1 MSNLIFEFLNQEIK
15 LSKKI
20 INIEKDFSNGY
31 YFAELFHLI
40 GCLNSNIKE
49 YKNEPKT
56 EEEIFNNFKKLKP
69 EFSNLGIY
77 IDNEIINLVV
87 NQQKNIAANLIYK
100 IRNKMIRKK
109 INFEEIM
116 NKMNITY
123 KKLEEMKNKKEKFLR
138 TSQNFFKKKSNLFI
152 KSQSASNLSNFPLL
166 ANTNVPSLLN
176 SKLKFKNFKPNNKTI
191 FPLKKELIQKNKH
204 NDKTRNKHIEKLG
217 NETSIKNINNEY
229 NDKTMNEFINFTSL
243 ENNAFKLGL
252 NILDMKPKLNKIATS
267 SSSNSLI
274 KTDIFK
280 EKLKEKLEGYKIE
293 KKDRTTQKERDLK
306 HALKNSI
313 LKNIE
318 KPMDLTSKKQ
328 FYRMSQYEKL
338 RKKKFP
344 LRTKKQIEEIK
355 KNNRIFR
362 STFNIIKDTNDTS
375 TENNWYKTCYMNIG
389 QLKKDLS
396 LSPKEY
402 IESLNKND
410 IIQTRIRNENKRKR
424 MKDDFFDIEDIVNL
438 IIDISEE
445 AYKYQNKT
453 KEEFINLPE
462 YKDWIELFIEGKSC
476 IKNNETIDINMM
488 ENEDEEEVIEKG
500 NKKKKINKD
509 NINKENINDIKKE
522 RIKNEIITSDFCNN
536 EYIDYIYNRG
546 YWNNELYIP
555 SNYYGTQLQI
565 YQILGED
572 LTKIIASCKD
582 LFQGMIQINFNKMK
596 NEEFE
601 LKEEEKENIMVPT
614 NNERNE
620 ILGELIE
627 LNYDNNISEIKADN
641 NDNSINKNMSHIPIK
656 LCLIGTSFSGRRTQ
670 AELIH
675 ERYPE
680 IKIYSIKDI
689 INYYVKE
696 YERLYINININT
708 TTEKKEKKNM
718 KKKKENEE
726 YIKEIEEERKNFEKI
741 KELIEN
747 YALKKE
753 KDISD
758 QTKIKLLI
766 NEIEKDFPYINE
778 KEIIENIIKANKRK
792 EEIEKEIEKEMEKET
807 KELNNEINKKN
818 NKNKNKEEKIMNK
831 LKTELEDLNKNIYK
845 GFILI
850 DFPNNIQQHKIL
862 EENLSGFIQQIEKYP
877 NKRDVE
883 LYSLTDNIDK
893 PYDNISYISKGNNT
907 FMDKEQQFS
916 KSAFNKYILLNSD
929 EETIMNHVKDKL
941 EEIRE
946 KKEEHKKKKEKKIE
960 TEEWEEP
967 DIEKIK
973 GDMKKY
979 NGEIPKIIEFLGNF
993 KNLEI
998 IYEKDKNEINERIE
1012 NELIN
1017 SIKLFEEKV
1026 LEKNSNDSP
1035 SENNK
1040 YFKKLKEI
1048 RIVIKKETSKN
1059 IIKNWKESKDKYM
1072 WNIKESIYNIYKLKE
1087 EIIKKMNSIQDD
1099 FIEFLNTKS
1108 EKEKIIRLFLN
1119 KYNIFMQNFSSIKNN
1134 LLVKEEWDKDIIELT
1149 ENLWGKIQLRKKKAI
1164 NELKNIKNSDFMKE
1178 KMEYFSEIISNL
1190 FYSEAEYY
1198 LNKIYIIKQFYYE
1211 LENKTNQKVEYKL
1224 KKSELMKNTNN
1235 LEIYVP
1241 LPQIIEIKKEKIK
1254 PRLKRYEEEE
1264 KEYLISPKIDKI
1276 YKNCYKLLFNYDKK
1290 LKEEEPKNNKKEGL
1304 YSLKRKKTKRYDF
1317 KKDSFG
1323 HNDNKI
1329 INSETELKTALN
1341 NEKIKYKLRLVFLK
1355 FYGEKFLEKSYNI
1368 IKLTFENM
1376 DKWIVKSV
1384 EAQNNAMNFIINK
1397 IKENILMPSFQE
1409 INDIILN
1416 KELDVFNIYEKVYH
1430 KFDEYNLKN
1439 YQLIK
1444 EIDKEFDLSE
1454 LYNIYLELKSYEIQ
1468 DNYVTLDSFID
1479 ILFKKYI
1486 FTYNSKGLMNCFKE
1500 LPYKYFN
1507 KFILKFIIKTDK
1519 DQKLIRIDRLFTI
1532 LCLMNENV
1540 PDNDEIT
1547 KMIKKAKNLIKY
1559 NCYLSKDDFLKLK
1572 FWFDS
1577 PNEKKEEKK
1586 EPINIKLKINDK
1598 TKRRR
1603 GSCFNKVS
1611 KKPLY
1616 LMNETKHKRVYSPVD
1631 IEHIQI
1637 KNNVSNKK
1645 DSVNDKI
1652 ISNDTS
1658 SALQKDNNTNLK
1670 EILFLINQNYNNDI
1684 NIFEF
1689 FDNITLKFSKKFK
1702 RKNTLK
1708 IKTKEQN
1715 SKSNINQKRT
1725 YFENLIIN

>member
-1 MSNLIFEFLNQEIK
+1 MSNLIFEFLNQELK

-20 INIEKDFSNGY
+20 VNIEKDFSTGY
-31 YFAELFHLI
+31 YFAELFHKI

-56 EEEIFNNFKKLKP
+56 AEEILNNFKKLKP

-116 NKMNITY
+116 NKMKITY
-123 KKLEEMKNKKEKFLR
+123 KKLEEMKNKKEKFIR

-152 KSQSASNLSNFPLL
+152 KSQSASNLSDFPLL

-176 SKLKFKNFKPNNKTI
+176 SKLKSKNFIPNNNRVM

-217 NETSIKNINNEY
+217 NETSMKNINNINNEY

-243 ENNAFKLGL
+243 ENNTFKLGL
-252 NILDMKPKLNKIATS
+252 NILDMKPKLNRIAA
-267 SSSNSLI
+267 SSSNNGLI

-280 EKLKEKLEGYKIE
+280 EKLKEKLEEYKIE

-362 STFNIIKDTNDTS
+362 STFNVVNDTNDTT

-389 QLKKDLS
+389 QLKQDLN

-402 IESLNKND
+402 IASLNKKD
-410 IIQTRIRNENKRKR
+410 IIQKRIKNENKRKR

-476 IKNNETIDINMM
+476 IKINETIDMNMM
-488 ENEDEEEVIEKG
+488 ENEDEEEDDNEKG
-500 NKKKKINKD
+500 NKTKINKD

-522 RIKNEIITSDFCNN
+522 RIKNEIIYSDFCNN

-614 NNERNE
+614 KNERNE

-627 LNYDNNISEIKADN
+627 LNYDNNISEIKAEN
-641 NDNSINKNMSHIPIK
+641 NDNNNSLNINMTHIPIK

-675 ERYPE
+675 EKYPE
-680 IKIYSIKDI
+680 ITIYSINDMI
-689 INYYVKE
+689 DYYVKE
-696 YERLYINININT
+696 YERLYINTNNSYIT
-708 TTEKKEKKNM
+708 AEKKEKKNV

-726 YIKEIEEERKNFEKI
+726 FIKEIEEEKKNFEKI

-758 QTKIKLLI
+758 TTKVKLLI

-778 KEIIENIIKANKRK
+778 QKIAENIIETNKRK
-792 EEIEKEIEKEMEKET
+792 EVIEKEIEKETEKEA
-807 KELNNEINKKN
+807 KEANNDINKKN
-818 NKNKNKEEKIMNK
+818 NKNKNKEEKKVDK
-831 LKTELEDLNKNIYK
+831 LKTELDDLNKNIYK

-862 EENLSGFIQQIEKYP
+862 EEHLSGFIQQIEQYP
-877 NKRDVE
+877 NKRDAE

-893 PYDNISYISKGNNT
+893 PYDNIIN
-907 FMDKEQQFS
+907 KEQQLTI
-916 KSAFNKYILLNSD
+916 SAFDKYILLNSD
-929 EETIMNHVKDKL
+929 EETIMNRLNEKL

-946 KKEEHKKKKEKKIE
+946 KKEEQKKKKEKKVE
-960 TEEWEEP
+960 MEEWDEP
-967 DIEKIK
+967 DVEKIK
-973 GDMKKY
+973 GNLKKY
-979 NGEIPKIIEFLGNF
+979 NAEIPKIFEFLGNF

-998 IYEKDKNEINERIE
+998 IYEKDKSTIYEKIE

-1017 SIKLFEEKV
+1017 SIKLFEEKI
-1026 LEKNSNDSP
+1026 LKKNSNDSP
-1035 SENNK
+1035 NENNK
-1040 YFKKLKEI
+1040 YFKRLKEI
-1048 RIVIKKETSKN
+1048 KILIKKETSKN

-1119 KYNIFMQNFSSIKNN
+1119 KYNIFIQNFSSIKNS

-1198 LNKIYIIKQFYYE
+1198 LNKINIMKQFYYE

-1235 LEIYVP
+1235 LDIYVP
-1241 LPQIIEIKKEKIK
+1241 LPQIVEIKKEKIK

-1276 YKNCYKLLFNYDKK
+1276 YKNCYKLLFNYDKT
-1290 LKEEEPKNNKKEGL
+1290 LKEEQPKSNKKEGL
-1304 YSLKRKKTKRYDF
+1304 FSLKRKKTKRYDF
-1317 KKDSFG
+1317 RKDSLG
-1323 HNDNKI
+1323 NNDNKI

-1341 NEKIKYKLRLVFLK
+1341 NEKIKYKLRLAFLK
-1355 FYGEKFLEKSYNI
+1355 FYGEKFLEKLYNI

-1376 DKWIVKSV
+1376 DKWIVNSV

-1444 EIDKEFDLSE
+1444 EIDKEFDLNE
-1454 LYNIYLELKSYEIQ
+1454 LYKIYLELKSYEIQ

-1479 ILFKKYI
+1479 ILIKKHI

-1500 LPYKYFN
+1500 LPYKYFH

-1519 DQKLIRIDRLFTI
+1519 DQKLLRIDRLFTI

-1540 PDNDEIT
+1540 PDNELIT
-1547 KMIKKAKNLIKY
+1547 KMLKKVKNLIKY
-1559 NCYLSKDDFLKLK
+1559 NYYLSKDNFFKLK
-1572 FWFDS
+1572 FWFE
-1577 PNEKKEEKK
+1577 PHNEKIEEKK
-1586 EPINIKLKINDK
+1586 EPINIKFKISDK
-1598 TKRRR
+1598 TKKRR
-1603 GSCFNKVS
+1603 GSCFNKIN

-1616 LMNETKHKRVYSPVD
+1616 LMNETKNKRVYSPTD

-1637 KNNVSNKK
+1637 KNNSSNKK
-1645 DSVNDKI
+1645 DNSKLNDKI

-1658 SALQKDNNTNLK
+1658 SAIKKDNKMNLK

-1689 FDNITLKFSKKFK
+1689 LDNITLKFSKKLK
-1702 RKNTLK
+1702 RKSTLK

-1715 SKSNINQKRT
+1715 SNNNNINQKHT